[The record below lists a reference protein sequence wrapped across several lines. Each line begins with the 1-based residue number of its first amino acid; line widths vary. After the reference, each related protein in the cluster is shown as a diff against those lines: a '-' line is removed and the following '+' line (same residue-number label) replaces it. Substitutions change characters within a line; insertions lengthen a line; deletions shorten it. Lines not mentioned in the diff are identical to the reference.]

1 MGRQPEAI
9 IKQQICHYLSTLRQ
23 HCTFWINSTTGI
35 YDPTKKC
42 FRRATSP
49 YQRNG
54 VSDILG
60 IYKTRMLAIEVKS
73 PTGRLSPTQKLFLE
87 EIERYGGIVIV
98 ARSIEDVKKALANF
112 DSRLP

>member
-1 MGRQPEAI
+1 MRQSESI
-9 IKQQICHYLSTLRQ
+9 IKQQICHYLSLLKKD
-23 HCTFWINSTTGI
+23 CTFWINSSTGI
-35 YDPTKKC
+35 YDPTLKR
-42 FRRATSP
+42 FRRSNSP

-60 IYKTRMLAIEVKS
+60 IYKTRMLAVEVKS
-73 PTGRLSPTQKLFLE
+73 QTGRLSAAQKLFLK
-87 EIERYGGIVIV
+87 EIERYGGIAIV